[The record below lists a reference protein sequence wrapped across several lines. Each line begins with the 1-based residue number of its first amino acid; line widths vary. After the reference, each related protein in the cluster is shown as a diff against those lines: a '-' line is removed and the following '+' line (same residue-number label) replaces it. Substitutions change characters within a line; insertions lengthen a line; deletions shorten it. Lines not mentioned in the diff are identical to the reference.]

1 MLCNT
6 FLDMTDTSYMGCTFQ
21 KLLQNI
27 YEQHKGVQP
36 KFTWLDPPK
45 EGPSKKLS
53 YERFCPSVVT

>member
-1 MLCNT
+1 
-6 FLDMTDTSYMGCTFQ
+6 MTDTSGMGYMFR
-21 KLLQNI
+21 KLIFHTNI

-45 EGPSKKLS
+45 EGPSKKSS